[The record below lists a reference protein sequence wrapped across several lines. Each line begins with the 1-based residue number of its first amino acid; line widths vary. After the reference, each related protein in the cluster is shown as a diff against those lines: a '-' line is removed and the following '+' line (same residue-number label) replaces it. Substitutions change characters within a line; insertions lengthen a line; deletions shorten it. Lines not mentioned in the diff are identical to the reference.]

1 MNDEKYNPQT
11 SDDLERGIV
20 NALRERQRKTQLI
33 NEWETADH
41 QTAPKPRRVML
52 RPLLATAIAASVAL
66 LLIFAPWRQGAPTP
80 LDNWMQT
87 EMEASRGA
95 FPGYEELAHA
105 LTAEDYDKAL
115 DIVSESIEQSRGQK
129 QIIET
134 QGDDYDDDERDY
146 ELRAISRNLE
156 ESEWVK
162 ICLLIQMHRIKEARH
177 CLEEYRQNPD
187 YVLHR
192 MEVVHMLDQIKKGK
206 LK

>member
-1 MNDEKYNPQT
+1 MNNEMYNPQT

-20 NALRERQRKTQLI
+20 DALRERQRKAKLI
-33 NEWETADH
+33 GQWEAADR
-41 QTAPKPRRVML
+41 QTAPNFRRIAL
-52 RPLLATAIAASVAL
+52 RPFVAMAAAACVAL
-66 LLIFAPWRQGAPTP
+66 LLIFAPWQHDDPTP
-80 LDNWMQT
+80 LENWMQT

-95 FPGYEELAHA
+95 FPRYDQLARA

>member
-1 MNDEKYNPQT
+1 MNEEKYNPQT

-20 NALRERQRKTQLI
+20 DALRERQRKAKLI
-33 NEWETADH
+33 CEWEATDR
-41 QTAPKPRRVML
+41 QTTPKPRRIML
-52 RPLLATAIAASVAL
+52 RPLVSIAAAACVAL
-66 LLIFAPWRQGAPTP
+66 LLIFAPWQHDDPTP
-80 LDNWMQT
+80 LDHWMQT

-115 DIVSESIEQSRGQK
+115 DIVCESIEQSMLQK

>member
-1 MNDEKYNPQT
+1 MTTENYNPQT

-20 NALRERQRKTQLI
+20 NALRERQRKTRLI
-33 NEWETADH
+33 NEWETADR
-41 QTAPKPRRVML
+41 QTAPKPRRIAL
-52 RPLLATAIAASVAL
+52 RPFVAMAAAACVAL
-66 LLIFAPWRQGAPTP
+66 LLIFAPWQHDDPTP

-87 EMEASRGA
+87 EMEASRAA
-95 FPGYEELAHA
+95 FPGYGDLSRA
-105 LTAEDYDKAL
+105 LNAEDYNLAL
-115 DIVSESIEQSRGQK
+115 DIVSESIEQSLAQK

-146 ELRAISRNLE
+146 ELRAINRNLE
-156 ESEWVK
+156 DSRWVK
-162 ICLLIQMHRIKEARH
+162 ICLLIQMHRIKEARQ

-192 MEVVHMLDQIKKGK
+192 SEVIHLLNDIKKGN

>member
-1 MNDEKYNPQT
+1 MNNEMYNPQT

-20 NALRERQRKTQLI
+20 DALRERQRKAKLI
-33 NEWETADH
+33 GQWEAADR
-41 QTAPKPRRVML
+41 QTARKSHRIAL
-52 RPLLATAIAASVAL
+52 RPFVAMAAAACVAL

-115 DIVSESIEQSRGQK
+115 DIVSGSIEQSRGQK

-177 CLEEYRQNPD
+177 YLEEYRQNPD